1 LVRSE
6 FHAPMFGARLVHAF
20 EEVKDAFDPAGLM
33 NPGKIVRPA
42 KMDDR
47 ALFRFKP
54 GYATQALDTALDWR
68 DWGGFA
74 GAVEMCNNNGACRV
88 RDAGVM
94 CPSYRATLDEQHLT
108 RGRAN
113 TLRLALSGQLG
124 RNALTSEPMRETM
137 ELCIACKGCK
147 RECPTGVDMA
157 RMKIEFLHQ
166 YRKTHG
172 LSLRERL
179 IAYLPRYAPYASRL
193 GALLNLRDRV
203 SGLARLSETLLGFSA
218 RRRLP
223 RWHKRPYVDT
233 ASMGNGREVVLFAD
247 TFNRWF
253 EPENARAAAR
263 VLERAGYKVVPANL
277 HDQRPLCCGRTFLSV
292 GLTDAAK
299 DEAARTIAAL
309 KPFVARGVPVIGL
322 EPSCLLTLR
331 DEFPALLPGED
342 ANALAKVAV
351 LFEEFVATEAAA
363 GRFKLALKPVA
374 EKAVLHTHCHQKA
387 FGTAPASAAALK
399 LVPGLAVET
408 FESTCCGMA
417 GAFGYEAE
425 HYDMSLKIGELSVLP
440 KVRAASSDALVVA
453 AGTSCRCQIGDGA
466 GREAL
471 HPAQVLDRASA

>member
-1 LVRSE
+1 
-6 FHAPMFGARLVHAF
+6 MFGAGLVRAF

-33 NPGKIVRPA
+33 NPGKIVRPP

-47 ALFRFKP
+47 SLFRFKP
-54 GYATQALDTALDWR
+54 GYATQMLDTALDWSAM
-68 DWGGFA
+68 GGFA
-74 GAVEMCNNNGACRV
+74 GAVEMCNNNGACRA

-124 RNALTSEPMRETM
+124 AGALTSEAMRETM
-137 ELCIACKGCK
+137 ELCISCKGCR

-166 YRKTHG
+166 YRKMHA

-179 IAYLPRYAPYASRL
+179 VAYLPRYAPYAARL
-193 GALLNLRDRV
+193 GFLLNLRDRV
-203 SGLARLSETLLGFSA
+203 TGLARLSESLLGLSA
-218 RRRLP
+218 RRKLP
-223 RWHKRPYVDT
+223 RWHARPYVDT
-233 ASMGNGREVVLFAD
+233 ASTGKGREVVLFAD

-253 EPENARAAAR
+253 EPENARAAVR
-263 VLERAGYKVVPANL
+263 VLERAGYKVLPASL
-277 HDQRPLCCGRTFLSV
+277 RDERPLCCGRTFLSV
-292 GLTDAAK
+292 GLTAQAK
-299 DEAARTIAAL
+299 EEAQRTITAL
-309 KPFVARGVPVIGL
+309 EPFVVRGIPIIGL

-331 DEFPALLPGED
+331 DEFPALVPGAD
-342 ANALAKVAV
+342 AAALAKAAV
-351 LFEEFVATEAAA
+351 LFEEFVASEAAA
-363 GRFKLALKPVA
+363 GRWNLPLKPIA
-374 EKAVLHTHCHQKA
+374 DKAVLHTHCHQKA
-387 FGTAPASAAALK
+387 FNTAPASVAALK

-408 FESTCCGMA
+408 FDSTCCGMA

-425 HYDMSLKIGELSVLP
+425 HYDLSLRIGALSVLP
-440 KVRAASSDALVVA
+440 KLRAAASDALVVA